1 LVGYT
6 IALTGFSLVTN
17 KKYRLPAVLVFAAAV
32 LVLVLVNLGGNQSH
46 VGRFFTAVAADP
58 REFWQVVQRKLS
70 MNWRLI
76 RWSLWSKAFA
86 ALFAAAL
93 WVFFSQRRVMAQR
106 FGLFWPQVRG
116 ALAAALAALALNDSG
131 IVAAATTL
139 LFMTLPLL
147 YYWFSS
153 SSSARDSHSL

>member
-1 LVGYT
+1 SSLLGLSCLLEKNKWLAGVVLTGIVLVLMLPGVGANFGGALAALVGYT

-106 FGLFWPQVRG
+106 FGLFWP
-116 ALAAALAALALNDSG
+116 
-131 IVAAATTL
+131 
-139 LFMTLPLL
+139 
-147 YYWFSS
+147 
-153 SSSARDSHSL
+153 